1 MQNDKFAAPQEVVAP
16 PQQPG
21 YPQPGYAQPGYP
33 QPGYPQPGYA
43 QPGYPQP
50 GYPAQNYGQPQMTPA
65 HTYGGPPPP
74 PPQPPRDPPTRVEAP
89 REGCC
94 SFNQRNKPQGNAVAS
109 AGLIFLSGGMNI
121 AWAVG
126 FRGTIYYHP
135 SKHNYIAWFIGA
147 IIGAVITCGL
157 TNKVPK
163 KMVLQ
168 FSSVLVIIGGLVI
181 ACTRNNESG
190 TIAACYLDGIANGL
204 VFAPFVALAAEVSV
218 AYKRGILVTSL
229 EQVSFGVGILL
240 QIIYTTSWSY
250 SFYPS
255 YNDFTAENMKG
266 VLSTIY
272 GFLALILGS
281 FMTIESPVLMLAN
294 NDEAG
299 AIDALRR
306 LQKPSVMTDETYE
319 QLAEHKR
326 YLAENKSMTLNQS
339 ISQAI
344 PTLLRLGYLR
354 ALNAMSL
361 SSFVITTLTLSIYL
375 NYGLSSAL
383 GWYIAFAFCRWF
395 GTLLTSFLSDSLG
408 RKKPTLVGLLL
419 AAAMAF
425 AIGGQYGFYNH
436 MSGVTIVLLLF
447 AFFTGV
453 AFTPSSAYIS
463 EAYPLGVKQHFIS
476 FTFIVEMFVFL
487 IIQVCDYN
495 RSQGYNYFYILGGM
509 YLGGFIIGCISFP
522 ETRLMTMRGA
532 QEQFSRFLN
541 MRF

>member
-1 MQNDKFAAPQEVVAP
+1 MQNDKYGGPQEVVFTAP

-21 YPQPGYAQPGYP
+21 YQQPGYP
-33 QPGYPQPGYA
+33 QPGYPQPGYP
-43 QPGYPQP
+43 QPGYPQQ
-50 GYPAQNYGQPQMTPA
+50 GYPAPNYGQPQMTPA

-94 SFNQRNKPQGNAVAS
+94 SFNQKNKPQANAIGT
-109 AGLIFLSGGMNI
+109 AGLIFISGGMNI
-121 AWAVG
+121 AWAIG
-126 FRGTIYYHP
+126 FRGPIMYHTT
-135 SKHNYIAWFIGA
+135 KHNFIAWFIGA

-181 ACTRNNESG
+181 ACTHQNGSG
-190 TIAACYLDGIANGL
+190 TIAGCYLDGIANGL
-204 VFAPFVALAAEVSV
+204 VFAPFMALAAEVSV
-218 AYKRGILVTSL
+218 AYKRGIYATSM
-229 EQVSFGVGILL
+229 EQLSFGVGILL
-240 QIIYTTSWSY
+240 QIVYTSSWSY
-250 SFYPS
+250 NS
-255 YNDFTAENMKG
+255 YTQYNEFTAENMKG

-272 GFLALILGS
+272 GFLALLLGT
-281 FMTIESPVLMLAN
+281 FMTIESPVLMLAK

-306 LQKPSVMTDETYE
+306 LQKPTVLTDETYE

-326 YLAENKSMTLNQS
+326 YLAENKSLTLGQS
-339 ISQAI
+339 IGQAM
-344 PTLLRLGYLR
+344 PTFLRLAYLR

-361 SSFVITTLTLSIYL
+361 SSFVIFTLALSIFL
-375 NYGLSSAL
+375 GHGLSNAQA
-383 GWYIAFAFCRWF
+383 WYIGFAFCRWL
-395 GTLLTSFLSDSLG
+395 GTLFTSVFTDSLG
-408 RKKPTLVGLLL
+408 RKKPTLVGLLVSACL
-419 AAAMAF
+419 AF
-425 AIGGQYGFYNH
+425 AIGGKYGFYTY
-436 MSGVTIVLLLF
+436 MSGVSILLLF
-447 AFFTGV
+447 FAFFAGV

-476 FTFIVEMFVFL
+476 LTFIVEMFVFL

-495 RSQGYNYFYILGGM
+495 LSQGYNYFYIMGGM
-509 YLGGFIIGCISFP
+509 YVGGFILACVSFP

-541 MRF
+541 TRF